1 MSSARLGCPMPIK
14 NWRREYN
21 TIRPHSSL
29 GYWPPA
35 PEALVAVGGGVL
47 D

>member
-1 MSSARLGCPMPIK
+1 MLIE

-21 TIRPHSSL
+21 TAHPHSRP

-35 PEALVAVGGGVL
+35 AEALVAVGREVL